1 MTYKT
6 GSIGEFMQWTKKVVA
21 EPSKAGESPK
31 KWFDSEA
38 TAEKSVA
45 AKVSAEAMVKLLSA
59 DNLALLQAIA
69 KGNVSSVRE
78 LAQLVNRKESNLS
91 RTLKRL
97 QEAGIV
103 SFEKGAGRMR
113 APRLIARRVTLDL
126 DLTGANSTVSVKQPA
141 QA

>member
-1 MTYKT
+1 
-6 GSIGEFMQWTKKVVA
+6 MQWTKKVVA
-21 EPSKAGESPK
+21 EPAKAGESTK

-38 TAEKSVA
+38 TAEKCLGT
-45 AKVSAEAMVKLLSA
+45 KVSAEAMVKLLSA
-59 DNLALLQAIA
+59 ENLALLQVIG

-78 LAQLVNRKESNLS
+78 LAHMVNRKESNLS

-126 DLTGANSTVSVKQPA
+126 DLIGANSTVSVKEPA
-141 QA
+141 RA

>member
-21 EPSKAGESPK
+21 APSKAGESSK
-31 KWFDSEA
+31 KWFDSET
-38 TAEKSVA
+38 TAEKSLGT
-45 AKVSAEAMVKLLSA
+45 KVSAEAMVKLLSA
-59 DNLALLQAIA
+59 ENLVLLQVIG

-78 LAQLVNRKESNLS
+78 LAHMVNRKESNLS

-126 DLTGANSTVSVKQPA
+126 DLVGANSTVSVKQPA

>member
-1 MTYKT
+1 MTYET

-21 EPSKAGESPK
+21 EPSKAGESAK

-38 TAEKSVA
+38 TAEKSLGT
-45 AKVSAEAMVKLLSA
+45 KVSAEAMVKLLSA
-59 DNLALLQAIA
+59 ENLALLQVIA

-78 LAQLVNRKESNLS
+78 LAQLVNRRESNLS

-103 SFEKGAGRMR
+103 SFEKSAGRMR

-126 DLTGANSTVSVKQPA
+126 DLVDANSTVSVKQPA

>member
-21 EPSKAGESPK
+21 EPSLAAKSAK
-31 KWFDSEA
+31 NWFDSEA
-38 TAEKSVA
+38 TAEKSLGT
-45 AKVSAEAMVKLLSA
+45 KVSAEAMVKLLSA
-59 DNLALLQAIA
+59 ENLALLQVIG
-69 KGNVSSVRE
+69 KRNVSSVRE
-78 LAQLVNRKESNLS
+78 LAHMVNRKESNLS

-126 DLTGANSTVSVKQPA
+126 DLVGADSTVSVKQPA
-141 QA
+141 EA

>member
-6 GSIGEFMQWTKKVVA
+6 GSIGEFMQWTKKVVT

-31 KWFDSEA
+31 KWFDSEI
-38 TAEKSVA
+38 TAERSLGT
-45 AKVSAEAMVKLLSA
+45 KVSAEAMVKLLSA
-59 DNLALLQAIA
+59 ENLVLLQVIG

-78 LAQLVNRKESNLS
+78 LAHLVNRKESNLS

-126 DLTGANSTVSVKQPA
+126 DLVGANSKVSVKQPA